1 MLAVHCTVRPTLEGY
16 INKQRTHGIRMYTL
30 TLHNI
35 QRKEAVDEMADQI
48 SVSSGGSAG
57 EEIPFQASY
66 LFQW

>member
-1 MLAVHCTVRPTLEGY
+1 
-16 INKQRTHGIRMYTL
+16 MYTL